1 LYFNPNE
8 ESGNLFV
15 WPNPAQGEMH
25 IFANTLFSHYDS
37 LYTDINLPQ
46 GYAMALRWCLA
57 ERLMPMYGK
66 ANQTQI
72 AMISQY
78 AAQAKSTLKR
88 TNMSPLQVARYP
100 DALMSSRAK
109 DAGWILSG
117 GFI

>member
-1 LYFNPNE
+1 
-8 ESGNLFV
+8 
-15 WPNPAQGEMH
+15 MH